1 MAGLTPFID
10 ILPSLCQTAAV
21 LDDVVVLALPGVAP
35 FELGVVC
42 EVFGIDRSDSGLPT
56 YDFAVV
62 GLEAGRAVP
71 VGYNGGLSVTPSH
84 GLRRVEQADLIAVPA
99 HSVHASPAPE
109 VLDALRRAEARGAWV
124 LSLCSGAFTLGAAG
138 LLDGRTCTTHWMH
151 AESLARAF
159 PAADVRPDVLYV
171 EDRRVVTSAGTS
183 AGIDACLHLV
193 RTEQGATV
201 SNAVARRMVVP
212 PHREGG
218 QAQFI
223 PFAVPDLGSES
234 LAPLLDWAMARL
246 GDDLTVEQMA
256 AQAVQSPRTFA
267 RRFRAETGTTPYA
280 WLTAQ
285 RVARAQELLETTDE
299 SIEWIAA
306 QCGFGTAAVLRH
318 HFAKAGVMSPA
329 TYRRAFRGTA

>member
-1 MAGLTPFID
+1 MD
-10 ILPSLCQTAAV
+10 V
-21 LDDVVVLALPGVAP
+21 LDNVVVLALPGVAP

-42 EVFGIDRSDSGLPT
+42 EVFGIDRSDSGLPV

-62 GLEAGRAVP
+62 GVHAGDAVP
-71 VGYNGGLSVTPSH
+71 SGYNGGLSVTPRY
-84 GLRRVEQADLIAVPA
+84 GLDRAAEADLVAVPA
-99 HSVHASPAPE
+99 HPWAGEPPEAVLE
-109 VLDALRRAEARGAWV
+109 VLREAEARGAWV

-138 LLDGRTCTTHWMH
+138 LLDGRECTTHWRY
-151 AESLARAF
+151 ADDLARRF
-159 PAADVRPDVLYV
+159 PEARVRPDVLYV
-171 EDRRVVTSAGTS
+171 EDRRVVTSAGTA

-201 SNAVARRMVVP
+201 ANAIARRMVVP

-223 PFAVPDLGSES
+223 PFAVPDVGSDS
-234 LAPLLDWAMARL
+234 LAPLMDWAMERL
-246 GDDLTVEQMA
+246 GEDLTVEEMA
-256 AQAVQSPRTFA
+256 AQALQSPRTFA

-285 RVARAQELLETTDE
+285 RVAKAQELLETTDE
-299 SIEWIAA
+299 PVDWIAE

-318 HFAKAGVMSPA
+318 HFAKAGVSSPV
-329 TYRRAFRGTA
+329 TYRRIFRGTA